1 MGKDEFLK
9 GKISRDEVEAI
20 QELPE
25 PFVLSGKTSEGQ
37 SIDSAVFCYRL

>member
-25 PFVLSGKTSEGQ
+25 PFLLSGKTSGGQ
-37 SIDSAVFCYRL
+37 SVGSAVFCYRV